1 MLKRLV
7 RKNDFKKRN
16 DLHVAR
22 KIWHAVGVM
31 VIFLLYQYLPDK
43 LALLILGFTWVFALG
58 LDIVR
63 LRNRKV
69 NDIVLAAFHPVMR
82 DSEIHRFAGTTYLLT
97 GALIVLIFFPRPIVN
112 LAFLFL
118 AFADPI
124 ASYFGIRFG
133 KDRIFE
139 GKSIQGTLAAVVV
152 CTIISLIYLYSFNIL
167 LDRLLLVSLLG
178 GIIGGLAE
186 LIQIGKL
193 DDNLTLPVFSATG
206 LTIVFYLFGFSFA
219 AV

>member
-31 VIFLLYQYLPDK
+31 VIFLLYQYLPDTQ
-43 LALLILGFTWVFALG
+43 ALLILGFTWVFALG